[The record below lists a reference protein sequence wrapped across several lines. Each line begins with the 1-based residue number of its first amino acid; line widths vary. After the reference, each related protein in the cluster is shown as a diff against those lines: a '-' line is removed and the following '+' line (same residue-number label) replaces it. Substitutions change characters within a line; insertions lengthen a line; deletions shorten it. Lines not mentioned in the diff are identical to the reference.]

1 MLLLRIALRNL
12 SRRGRKTLVVAVLIA
27 VGVAAFFVGNAV
39 LESSIGGI
47 QSTFADNF
55 TADLSVSARSDQ
67 SFSLFGPD
75 IPIIGEYESEPVIV
89 NAADAGARISK
100 MQGVAAVSYVL
111 SSPLLLEAGGARGP
125 GLGLGVI
132 GDEYF
137 ALFRAPRFRPW
148 LPSHAGK
155 LRMGSDHGRVGKRDI
170 LRTRGIR
177 WPLGRSFSFPC
188 FVIRPSPS
196 VKRPLPA

>member
-1 MLLLRIALRNL
+1 MLLFRIALRNL
-12 SRRGRKTLVVAVLIA
+12 GRRGRKTLVVAVLIA

-47 QSTFADNF
+47 KNTFAGNF
-55 TADLSVSARSDQ
+55 TADLSVSAHSDQ

-89 NAADAGARISK
+89 NAADVGARVSK
-100 MQGVAAVSYVL
+100 TPGVAAVAYVL
-111 SSPLLLEAGGARGP
+111 SSPLLLEAGGARTL

-137 ALFRAPRFRPW
+137 SLFRIPRFVQGAP
-148 LPSHAGK
+148 PQPG
-155 LRMGSDHGRVGKRDI
+155 
-170 LRTRGIR
+170 
-177 WPLGRSFSFPC
+177 
-188 FVIRPSPS
+188 
-196 VKRPLPA
+196 